1 MHREIR
7 SHAELREICLR
18 ALRSCEGFERV
29 DEILIQPRVA
39 PSGGSN
45 WTLAGFR
52 PRVGNA
58 ALRGARG
65 AIDQLRRSY
74 ELSADAAAGSMRD
87 KKSSDAPPGVRT
99 QDRTGI

>member
-1 MHREIR
+1 MQREIR

-18 ALRSCEGFERV
+18 ALKSYEGFEQV

-39 PSGGSN
+39 PAGGSN

-52 PRVGNA
+52 PRVDNT

-74 ELSADAAAGSMRD
+74 ELSSKSAAGSAQG
-87 KKSSDAPPGVRT
+87 KAGH
-99 QDRTGI
+99 

>member
-1 MHREIR
+1 MQREIR

-18 ALRSCEGFERV
+18 ALKSYEGFEQV

-39 PSGGSN
+39 PAGGSN

-52 PRVGNA
+52 PRVDNA

-74 ELSADAAAGSMRD
+74 ELSSELPAADARSKAEH
-87 KKSSDAPPGVRT
+87 
-99 QDRTGI
+99 

>member
-1 MHREIR
+1 MQREVR

-18 ALRSCEGFERV
+18 ALKSYEGFERV
-29 DEILIQPRVA
+29 DEIMIQPRVA
-39 PSGGSN
+39 PGGGSN

-65 AIDQLRRSY
+65 AIDQLRSSY
-74 ELSADAAAGSMRD
+74 ELSAETPVGSAR
-87 KKSSDAPPGVRT
+87 GRI
-99 QDRTGI
+99 GH

>member
-1 MHREIR
+1 MQREIR

-18 ALRSCEGFERV
+18 ALKSCEGFERV

-39 PSGGSN
+39 PGGSN

-65 AIDQLRRSY
+65 AIDRLRSSY
-74 ELSADAAAGSMRD
+74 ELNAETLPGNIRS
-87 KKSSDAPPGVRT
+87 KSGH
-99 QDRTGI
+99 

>member
-1 MHREIR
+1 MQREIR
-7 SHAELREICLR
+7 SHAQLREICLQ
-18 ALRSCEGFERV
+18 ALKSCEGFERV

-39 PSGGSN
+39 QSGGSN

-65 AIDQLRRSY
+65 AIDELRRSY
-74 ELSADAAAGSMRD
+74 ELRVEPAAPMAGGRSGHQ
-87 KKSSDAPPGVRT
+87 SGT
-99 QDRTGI
+99 QT

>member
-1 MHREIR
+1 MPGEIR

-18 ALRSCEGFERV
+18 ALKSYEGFERV

-39 PSGGSN
+39 SAGGSN

-52 PRVGNA
+52 PRVCNS
-58 ALRGARG
+58 ALRGARD

-74 ELSADAAAGSMRD
+74 QLSAAEARAD
-87 KKSSDAPPGVRT
+87 KT
-99 QDRTGI
+99 

>member
-1 MHREIR
+1 MGRPIHEAKMQREVR

-18 ALRSCEGFERV
+18 ALRSCEGFEQV

-52 PRVGNA
+52 PRVRNA

-65 AIDQLRRSY
+65 AIDELRRSY
-74 ELSADAAAGSMRD
+74 VLSAEPLPGSVLS
-87 KKSSDAPPGVRT
+87 K
-99 QDRTGI
+99 TGH

>member
-1 MHREIR
+1 MQREIR

-18 ALRSCEGFERV
+18 ALRSHEGFEQV
-29 DEILIQPRVA
+29 DEILIQPRAA
-39 PSGGSN
+39 PAGGSN

-74 ELSADAAAGSMRD
+74 ELGTVTPAGSARSKAAGH
-87 KKSSDAPPGVRT
+87 
-99 QDRTGI
+99 

>member
-1 MHREIR
+1 MQREAR
-7 SHAELREICLR
+7 SHAELREICLQ
-18 ALRSCEGFERV
+18 ALRSCEGFEQV

-39 PSGGSN
+39 QTGGSN

-74 ELSADAAAGSMRD
+74 ELSSEAPVCKARSKAGH
-87 KKSSDAPPGVRT
+87 
-99 QDRTGI
+99 

>member
-1 MHREIR
+1 MQREIR
-7 SHAELREICLR
+7 SQAELREICLR
-18 ALRSCEGFERV
+18 ALKSYEGFERV
-29 DEILIQPRVA
+29 DEILIQPRA
-39 PSGGSN
+39 ASSGDSN

-74 ELSADAAAGSMRD
+74 ELSSEPAGSAHS
-87 KKSSDAPPGVRT
+87 K
-99 QDRTGI
+99 TGH

>member
-1 MHREIR
+1 MQREAR

-18 ALRSCEGFERV
+18 ALKSCEGFERV

-39 PSGGSN
+39 SLGGGSN

-74 ELSADAAAGSMRD
+74 ELRAESSADARGKAGH
-87 KKSSDAPPGVRT
+87 
-99 QDRTGI
+99 

>member
-1 MHREIR
+1 MQREIR

-18 ALRSCEGFERV
+18 ALKSCEGFERV

-39 PSGGSN
+39 PTGGTN

-65 AIDQLRRSY
+65 AIDRLRSSY
-74 ELSADAAAGSMRD
+74 ELNAETLPCNIRI
-87 KKSSDAPPGVRT
+87 K
-99 QDRTGI
+99 TGH

>member
-1 MHREIR
+1 MKMHREIR

-18 ALRSCEGFERV
+18 ELRSCEGFERV
-29 DEILIQPRVA
+29 DEILIQPRVT
-39 PSGGSN
+39 PGGGSN

-74 ELSADAAAGSMRD
+74 ELRAEPPADM
-87 KKSSDAPPGVRT
+87 P
-99 QDRTGI
+99 DRKAH

>member
-1 MHREIR
+1 MQRQIR

-18 ALRSCEGFERV
+18 ALKSHEGFEQV

-39 PSGGSN
+39 PAGGSN

-52 PRVGNA
+52 PRVDNT

-74 ELSADAAAGSMRD
+74 ELSSELPAADARSKAEH
-87 KKSSDAPPGVRT
+87 
-99 QDRTGI
+99 